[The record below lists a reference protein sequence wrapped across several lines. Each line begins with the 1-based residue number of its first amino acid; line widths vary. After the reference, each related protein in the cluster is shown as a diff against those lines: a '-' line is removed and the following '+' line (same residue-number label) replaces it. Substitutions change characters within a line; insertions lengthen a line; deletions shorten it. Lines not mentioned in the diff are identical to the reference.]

1 MVGPPASE
9 LHEPEWHLPD
19 PAGAPA
25 GQDLVLVGAGLDPGT
40 LLSGY
45 RRGLFPMEI
54 DIAPQAAGQTGAGT
68 TLGWWSPDPRGVLEL
83 ADLRV
88 SRSLARS
95 VRRFELSMDGCFTD
109 VMRACADPSRP
120 HGWITEDFVAA
131 YGRLHELGFAHSVEV
146 WRDGELVG
154 GLYGVE
160 IGGLFAG
167 ESMFHRA
174 PDASKVALVFL
185 VEQLRLCPGPRLID
199 VQWCTEHL
207 ASLGVVEIPRAAYL
221 DRLPTL
227 VSSAPCFGED
237 RREGGE

>member
-1 MVGPPASE
+1 MASI
-9 LHEPEWHLPD
+9 PTPQWDLPD
-19 PAGAPA
+19 PRGAEP
-25 GQDLVLVGAGLDPGT
+25 GEDLVAVGGGLDPGT
-40 LLSGY
+40 LLTSY
-45 RRGLFPMEI
+45 ARGLFPMEL
-54 DIAPQAAGQTGAGT
+54 DVAAGIGGGH

-95 VRRFELSMDGCFTD
+95 VRRFEMSIDGCFED
-109 VMRACADPSRP
+109 VMRACADPARP

-146 WRDGELVG
+146 WRAGELVG

-167 ESMFHRA
+167 ESMFHRDR
-174 PDASKVALVFL
+174 DASKVALVFL
-185 VEQLRLCPGPRLID
+185 VERLRRCPGPRLID

-221 DRLPTL
+221 DRLPAL
-227 VSSAPCFGED
+227 VSSAPCLGED
-237 RREGGE
+237 FREGGE